1 MRKLATVR
9 EINWITPIAGADRI
23 ELAKIDGW
31 QVVVQKDKYLPGDE
45 VIFCEIDS
53 ALPVDNPGIDPTGDL
68 AKRGVKTA
76 NGKRYHIVKTVK
88 LRKTLSQGLILPV
101 DILKPRT
108 IWEHVKYGFGGKPY
122 TVGEDVT
129 ERLGIL
135 KYDRW
140 AEPWAKPAKN
150 GNPRKP
156 GQRDPNIIGEFPCEL
171 AQKSDSERVQNLGK
185 YWPEIIKHEWIV
197 TEKIDGQ
204 SITIGKTGG
213 KLRIASRNYEIKE
226 HPALEWA
233 KEHGIGDTL
242 NDGEAIQGEW
252 AGPGVQGNRLGLD
265 ENQLFVFSFF
275 KDGRRTAIPPLSGIP
290 SVPVIDSF
298 DVDEIPTPDEL
309 IEYADGLK
317 SRINKDRLAEG
328 IVLHEK
334 RDNGFDFLGGR
345 ANFKAISNKY
355 LLKEK

>member
-68 AKRGVKTA
+68 AKRGVKTVG
-76 NGKRYHIVKTVK
+76 GKRYHIVKTVK

-108 IWEHVKYGFGGKPY
+108 IWEHVKYGFGVKPY
-122 TVGEDVT
+122 VVGEDVT

-140 AEPWAKPAKN
+140 AEPWAKPARN
-150 GNPRKP
+150 GSPRKP
-156 GQRDPNIIGEFPCEL
+156 GQRDPNIIGEFPREL

-185 YWPEIIKHEWIV
+185 YWPEIVKHEWIV

-204 SITIGKTGG
+204 SITIGKTGNT
-213 KLRIASRNYEIKE
+213 LRIASRNYEIKE

-233 KEHGIGDTL
+233 IDHGIGDKL

-252 AGPGVQGNRLGLD
+252 AGPNVQGNRLGLE

-275 KDGRRTAIPPLSGIP
+275 KNGRRTAIPPLLGLP
-290 SVPVIDSF
+290 FVPLIAIF
-298 DVDEIPTPDEL
+298 DVGEIPTPAEL

-328 IVLHEK
+328 IVLHEMGN
-334 RDNGFDFLGGR
+334 NGFDFLGGR
-345 ANFKAISNKY
+345 ANFKAINNKY